1 VTCDLCVQVLGKGK
15 GKGKDKDKD
24 KDKDRVAPLLN

>member
-1 VTCDLCVQVLGKGK
+1 MTEFFTRGESGEHH

-24 KDKDRVAPLLN
+24 KGKKKDKDA